1 MTQPDLP
8 DKKHPES
15 EIDRARASYRE
26 RDKAMPVDDP
36 ERNIY
41 HPRHSLGRL
50 LGEHHRELMIDAL
63 NRLRIDPRPLHVLD
77 VGCGHGAWLRHL
89 VDLGTV
95 PGNLTG
101 IDISE
106 DRIRV
111 AREKNPSIQ
120 WMTVDGD
127 SSLTFAP
134 SSFDMVI
141 QTVVFSSVLDENV
154 RKALA
159 REMERV
165 LKPGGHIVWMDL
177 NENKSDELVGF
188 TKSGVLE
195 YFPSCEIVHAQAADP
210 RSYRRFHKRA
220 TLARL
225 LRGLG
230 GYDAWFFILKRTR

>member
-8 DKKHPES
+8 DEQRSPDG
-15 EIDRARASYRE
+15 EIDRARTSYRE
-26 RDKAMPVDDP
+26 RDRRMPVDDP

-50 LGEHHRELMIDAL
+50 LGEHHRELLIDGL
-63 NRLRIDPRPLHVLD
+63 NRLRIDPRSLHVLD

-89 VDLGTV
+89 VDLGAL

-120 WMTVDGD
+120 WVTVDGN
-127 SSLTFAP
+127 SSLAVAQA
-134 SSFDMVI
+134 SFDLVI
-141 QTVVFSSVLDENV
+141 QTVVFSSVLDEKV
-154 RKALA
+154 RQALA
-159 REMERV
+159 KEMERV

-177 NENKSDELVGF
+177 KHGHGDELIGF
-188 TKSGVLE
+188 TKSCVSE
-195 YFPSCEIVHAQAADP
+195 YFPSCEIVHARAADP
-210 RSYRRFHKRA
+210 RSYRRFHKRP
-220 TLARL
+220 TLAKL
-225 LRGLG
+225 LRGIS
-230 GYDAWFFILKRTR
+230 GYDAWFFILKRT